1 MRSKVEGSAPLRAL
15 GGLSVIPGNV
25 AMMEAFERWLLGT
38 DRMDGTIALRLRHV
52 RDLACRVE
60 LDKAGEAELHDI
72 LADRRNLAAE
82 TRKSMLASWRVFFG
96 WALRRG
102 IRRDDPTVEIGSIR
116 VPVRVPRVAADADIE
131 RALERA
137 SDLHRAMVMLPRYAG
152 LRLEEIARSHS
163 RHREGDMLRVI
174 GKGDKERVVGLNEP
188 LLAALRLLE
197 RDRRGH
203 YFPGLRAEHM
213 HKMSINKIITR
224 ITGWNPHSLRHACA
238 TQAYRETGDLRAVQD
253 MLGHASLATTQRYL
267 HLDDDVRRR
276 LAASTVIRRDR
287 PRFAA

>member
-1 MRSKVEGSAPLRAL
+1 M
-15 GGLSVIPGNV
+15 IPGNV
-25 AMMEAFERWLLGT
+25 AMIEAFERWLLGT
-38 DRMDGTIALRLRHV
+38 DRMDGTITLRMRHV

-60 LDKAGEAELHDI
+60 LDTATEVELHDI
-72 LADRRNLAAE
+72 LADRRGLAAE

-102 IRRDDPTVEIGSIR
+102 IRADDPTVDIRSIR
-116 VPVRVPRVAADADIE
+116 VPVRVPRVAADGDIQH
-131 RALERA
+131 ALERA

-152 LRLEEIARSHS
+152 LRLEEIARSHT
-163 RHREGDMLRVI
+163 RDREGDMLRVL

-188 LLAALRLLE
+188 LLAALRVLE

-203 YFPGLRAEHM
+203 YFPGLRGEHM

-267 HLDDDVRRR
+267 HLDADVRRR
-276 LAASTVIRRDR
+276 LAAATVIRPERSR
-287 PRFAA
+287 LAA